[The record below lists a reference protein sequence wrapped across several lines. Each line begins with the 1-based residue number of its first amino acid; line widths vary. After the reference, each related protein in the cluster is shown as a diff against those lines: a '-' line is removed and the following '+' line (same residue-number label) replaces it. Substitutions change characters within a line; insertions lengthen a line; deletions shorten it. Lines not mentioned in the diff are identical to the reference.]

1 MSVRFWLKL
10 LMYCIPCIWCL
21 IAYQII
27 FTQHLR
33 LIAPISAYRYTLTS
47 RLRRQC
53 YTLEAACVLFVSA
66 WSKRN
71 ANWMADDLKAQYL
84 VTAHQP
90 RPQGFSLKKW
100 EISYLTGCRE
110 FKRRE
115 ESRRRVSTSREAK
128 SKRTLKNPFASSL
141 AEFDTTLK
149 LLIY

>member
-10 LMYCIPCIWCL
+10 LMYCMPCIWCL
-21 IAYQII
+21 TAYQII
-27 FTQHLR
+27 STQHLR

-53 YTLEAACVLFVSA
+53 YTLASACVLFVSV
-66 WSKRN
+66 WRKRN
-71 ANWMADDLKAQYL
+71 AKWMADDLKAQYS

-100 EISYLTGCRE
+100 VISYLTGWRE

-115 ESRRRVSTSREAK
+115 ESRRRVSKSREAK
-128 SKRTLKNPFASSL
+128 RKRTLKNPFASRL